1 MKKYKN
7 GTAAIDVSV
16 EQLREA
22 LVLFP
27 ATYRVI
33 GSSCSL
39 APDTVRLIIE
49 SEEIVGSDLLM
60 TCEVCDAG
68 SIRTVRMVAVGQTER
83 P

>member
-1 MKKYKN
+1 MKYKN

-16 EQLREA
+16 GILREA

-39 APDTVRLIIE
+39 APGTVRLIVE
-49 SEEIVGSDLLM
+49 SEDIAGGDLLM
-60 TCEVCDAG
+60 TCEVSDDG
-68 SIRTVRMVAVGQTER
+68 NTRTVRMVAVGRTER